1 MSILTLLDDLQSAS
15 YKDAGFL
22 VNVMSTKGGRKHVIH
37 EYPNS
42 NIQNVEDLGLRPRS
56 YKINAIINEPNYKFK
71 RDNLLEKLESGGPG
85 VLIHP
90 TFGRIENMVAV
101 DYTFIEDLT
110 KAGDLTVVIDF
121 EPSNSSGLPVETAN
135 TLSIIQER
143 ESNVFDSITD
153 DIGELFNVTNAFTG
167 NFRSAQDKLNQFVL
181 AVTNNT
187 SALTST
193 TGTINTFNQ
202 LISNFQSNIN
212 TYINQPLLLADG
224 IEAIFTALPDLYEDA
239 ESQFSAQS
247 LFFDFG
253 DDDIDIPQNTVGR
266 IERKSNNDVINGA
279 VQGYAVAQAYTSSA
293 QIPLNTTEEI
303 ETVENT
309 LESGFQSVKLS
320 GQLS

>member
-1 MSILTLLDDLQSAS
+1 MSVLTLLDDLQSAS
-15 YKDAGFL
+15 YKGAGFL
-22 VNVMSTKGGRKHVIH
+22 VNVMSTSGGRKHALH

-42 NIQNVEDLGLRPRS
+42 NIQNIEDLGLKPRD

-71 RDNLLEKLESGGPG
+71 RDDLLEKLESGGPG
-85 VLIHP
+85 ILIHP

-101 DYTFIEDLT
+101 SWTMIEDLK

-121 EPSNSSGLPVETAN
+121 KPSNSSGLPVETAN
-135 TLSIIQER
+135 TLSIIKER
-143 ESNVFDSITD
+143 ETNIFNSITE
-153 DIGELFNVTNAFTG
+153 DIGELFDVTNAFTG

-187 SALTST
+187 STLTST
-193 TGTINTFNQ
+193 TGTINNFNQ
-202 LISNFQSNIN
+202 TVSNFQSNIN

-224 IEAIFTALPDLYEDA
+224 IEAIFTAMPDLYEDA
-239 ESQFSAQS
+239 ESQFSVQS
-247 LFFDFG
+247 LFFGFG
-253 DDDIDIPQNTVGR
+253 DDDIEIPQNTVGR
-266 IERKSNNDVINGA
+266 IERKNNNDIINSA

-303 ETVENT
+303 ENVENT
-309 LESGFQSVKLS
+309 LESGFQLVKDS

>member
-1 MSILTLLDDLQSAS
+1 MSTLTLLDDLQSSS
-15 YKDAGFL
+15 YKGAGFL
-22 VNVMSTKGGRKHVIH
+22 VNIMSTKGGRKHVIH

-42 NIQNVEDLGLRPRS
+42 NIQNVEDLGLKPRS

-101 DYTFIEDLT
+101 NFALIEDLT

-121 EPSNSSGLPVETAN
+121 EPSKSSGIPVETTN

-143 ESNVFDSITD
+143 ESSIFSSITS
-153 DIGELFNVTNAFTG
+153 DIGDLFNVTNAFTG

-187 SALTST
+187 STLTST
-193 TGTINTFNQ
+193 TGTINSFNQ
-202 LISNFQSNIN
+202 TVSNFQSNIN

-224 IEAIFTALPDLYEDA
+224 IEAIFTAIPDLYENA
-239 ESQFSAQS
+239 ESQFAVQS
-247 LFFDFG
+247 LFFGFG
-253 DDDIDIPQNTVGR
+253 DADIEIPQNTVSR
-266 IERKSNNDVINGA
+266 IERKSNNDIINSA
-279 VQGYAVAQAYTSSA
+279 IQGYSVAQAYTSSA

-303 ETVENT
+303 ETLENT
-309 LESGFQSVKLS
+309 LETGFQSVKSS